1 MKRILIV
8 SRRLDNTISAPKCSY
23 NLALALARLGVDVK
37 IITSVISLPSGDLSK
52 LKRIGVQIK
61 KLPKLF
67 ANRVLSPILRI
78 SYQVNTTLS

>member
-8 SRRLDNTISAPKCSY
+8 SRLDSTISAPKCSY

-37 IITSVISLPSGDLSK
+37 IITSVISLLPGDLSK
-52 LKRIGVQIK
+52 LKRTSVQIK

-67 ANRVLSPILRI
+67 DNRIPSPAFYSFYAKIKRKI
-78 SYQVNTTLS
+78 G